1 MPDEQYDENP
11 KVTYAIAHAHE
22 LLRLLEEILSKDDV
36 RFNQDYLRSAKGLTY
51 KFFAHCT
58 TILRLYQKEE
68 AHIPFAGKNY
78 PDIASVRAL
87 IRVCV
92 ETYLTLFEVFF
103 EHVGDND
110 ILDFRFRV
118 WLLKGLAPGLLL
130 QERIPFLLDTE
141 TIADYSSQVEERK
154 RENEEYKKSIQES
167 AYFRTLTRKQRKDI
181 ERLLNKPKDYFSI
194 KYVDRGRE
202 QLLSDAGLNHHIL
215 THIYSSTSSY
225 VHSDGYSAWEA
236 NPFNGYEGIDF
247 EGYFL
252 FIPIALTGK
261 IITHFASLS
270 EHYLKI
276 CEQQPETFKLANNL
290 SEEIKKGR
298 SEDHAT

>member
-11 KVTYAIAHAHE
+11 KVTYAIAHALD
-22 LLRLLEEILSKDDV
+22 LLKLLEEILSSDDT
-36 RFNQDYLRSAKGLTY
+36 YLNPHYLFSMKGLTY

-58 TILRLYQKEE
+58 TILRLYQREE
-68 AHIPFAGKNY
+68 ARISFAGKTY
-78 PDIASVRAL
+78 PDIASIRAL
-87 IRVCV
+87 VRVCV

-103 EHVGDND
+103 EHFNDND
-110 ILDFRFRV
+110 TLEFRYRI

-130 QERIPFLLDTE
+130 QERLPLLLDTE

-154 RENEEYKKSIQES
+154 RDNEECKRIIRES
-167 AYFRTLTRKQRKDI
+167 AYFCRLPVPQRKNI
-181 ERLLNKPKDYFSI
+181 EKQLSNPK
-194 KYVDRGRE
+194 KYYLIEYADRSRE

-215 THIYSSTSSY
+215 MDIFSSTSSFI
-225 VHSDGYSAWEA
+225 HSDGYSAWDV
-236 NPFNGYEGIDF
+236 NPFNGYEGGDF

-252 FIPIALTGK
+252 FVPIALTGK

-270 EHYLKI
+270 EHYLKM

-290 SEEIKKGR
+290 SDEIKRGR